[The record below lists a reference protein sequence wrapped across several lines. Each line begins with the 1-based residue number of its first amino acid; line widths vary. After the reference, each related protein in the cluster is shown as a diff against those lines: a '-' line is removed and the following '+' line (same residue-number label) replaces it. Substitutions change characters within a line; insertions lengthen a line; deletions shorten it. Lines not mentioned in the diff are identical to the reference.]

1 MSENEQTTN
10 NNNETGEQIIFTKTV
25 LKGVSKAGRDRVQL
39 LLSEEQT
46 QTLIEEVTKLKTRG
60 KIDIHLYE
68 QEGPR
73 GAFDTGFF
81 FVKEIQEGPF
91 AKGGKSAAPAKSGG
105 VDQAAKI
112 AALKQKTK

>member
-1 MSENEQTTN
+1 MSENEQT
-10 NNNETGEQIIFTKTV
+10 NESTGEQIIFTKTV

-46 QTLIEEVTKLKTRG
+46 KTLMEEVAKLKVRG

-81 FVKEIQEGPF
+81 FIKEVQEGPSF
-91 AKGGKSAAPAKSGG
+91 GAAKKAAPAK
-105 VDQAAKI
+105 VDQSSKI
-112 AALKQKTK
+112 AALKQKK

>member
-1 MSENEQTTN
+1 MSENEQTN
-10 NNNETGEQIIFTKTV
+10 DTGEQIIFTKTV

-46 QTLIEEVTKLKTRG
+46 QTLIAEVSKLKTRG

-81 FVKEIQEGPF
+81 FIKEIQEGPV
-91 AKGGKSAAPAKSGG
+91 AKKSGAPAAKSS
-105 VDQAAKI
+105 VDQSSKI
-112 AALKQKTK
+112 AALKQKK

>member
-1 MSENEQTTN
+1 MSQEQTQET
-10 NNNETGEQIIFTKTV
+10 TGEQIIFTKTV

-46 QTLIEEVTKLKTRG
+46 KQLLEEVSKIKTRA

-81 FVKEIQEGPF
+81 FVKEIQEFG
-91 AKGGKSAAPAKSGG
+91 ASSGG
-105 VDQAAKI
+105 RSGGSMKSSKQAVTASKI
-112 AALKQKTK
+112 EALKGFSKK

>member
-1 MSENEQTTN
+1 MSQEQNEQS
-10 NNNETGEQIIFTKTV
+10 TGEQIIFTKTV

-46 QTLIEEVTKLKTRG
+46 KTLIEEVSKLKVRG
-60 KIDIHLYE
+60 KLDIHLYE

-81 FVKEIQEGPF
+81 FVKEVQEGPSF
-91 AKGGKSAAPAKSGG
+91 VGAKKSAATTDTSKA
-105 VDQAAKI
+105 DKI
-112 AALKQKTK
+112 AALKKK

>member
-1 MSENEQTTN
+1 MSEEQTADSN
-10 NNNETGEQIIFTKTV
+10 STGEQIIFTKTV

-46 QTLIEEVTKLKTRG
+46 KTLMEEVAKLKVRG

-81 FVKEIQEGPF
+81 FIKEVQEGPSF
-91 AKGGKSAAPAKSGG
+91 GGAKKTTAGPVKT
-105 VDQAAKI
+105 DQASKI
-112 AALKQKTK
+112 AALKQKK